1 MTGQPPLRLLLA
13 DDDVLVRS
21 GLRVI
26 LESEP
31 DLTVVG
37 DAGTGREALDV
48 AASTD
53 PDVVLMDVR
62 MPDVDGIAATAE
74 LVARNAQRPRVLVLT
89 TFEDDDYLYR
99 ALRAGASGFALKRA
113 SPDELVH
120 AIRVVATGTSLV
132 LPDLTRQ
139 LIAGQ
144 APRHRVRGAAALPDL
159 TAREADVL
167 RLVAGGLSNHEIAE
181 RLHLSRETVKTHVS
195 SVLLKLDA
203 RDRTQAVIAAYES
216 GFLAD

>member
-1 MTGQPPLRLLLA
+1 MSPLRLVLV

-21 GLRVI
+21 GLRVL

-48 AASTD
+48 AARTG
-53 PDVVLMDVR
+53 PDVVVMDVR
-62 MPDVDGIAATAE
+62 MPDMDGIAATAA
-74 LVARNAQRPRVLVLT
+74 LVERDPVRPRVLVLT

-99 ALRAGASGFALKRA
+99 ALHAGASGFALKRS
-113 SPDELVH
+113 SPEELAH
-120 AIRVVATGTSLV
+120 AIRVVASGTSLV
-132 LPDLTRQ
+132 LPDLTRR
-139 LIAGQ
+139 LIAGR
-144 APRHRVRGAAALPDL
+144 ARSRPSGPAALPDL

-167 RLVAGGLSNHEIAE
+167 RHVAAGLSNTEIAG
-181 RLHLSRETVKTHVS
+181 RMHLSRETVKSHVS
-195 SVLLKLDA
+195 SVLVKLGA

-216 GFLAD
+216 GFLEPS

>member
-1 MTGQPPLRLLLA
+1 MSPLRLVLV

-21 GLRVI
+21 GLRVL

-48 AASTD
+48 AARTS
-53 PDVVLMDVR
+53 PDVVVMDVR
-62 MPDVDGIAATAE
+62 MPDMDGIAATAA
-74 LVARNAQRPRVLVLT
+74 LVRRDRDRPRVLVLT

-99 ALRAGASGFALKRA
+99 ALHAGASGFALKR
-113 SPDELVH
+113 SGPEELAH
-120 AIRVVATGTSLV
+120 AIRVVASGTSLV
-132 LPDLTRQ
+132 LPDLTRR
-139 LIAGQ
+139 LIAGR
-144 APRHRVRGAAALPDL
+144 ARSRPSGPAALPDL

-167 RLVAGGLSNHEIAE
+167 RQVAAGLSNSEIAA
-181 RLHLSRETVKTHVS
+181 RLRLSRETVKSHVS
-195 SVLLKLDA
+195 SVLVKLGA

-216 GFLAD
+216 GFLEPS